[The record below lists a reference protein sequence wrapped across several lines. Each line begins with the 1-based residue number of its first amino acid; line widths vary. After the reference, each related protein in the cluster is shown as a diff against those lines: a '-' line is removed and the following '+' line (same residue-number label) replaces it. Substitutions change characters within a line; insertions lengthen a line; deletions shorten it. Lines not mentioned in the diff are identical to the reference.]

1 MVKNPHQKMST
12 QAFLKV
18 TFLRALLILIN
29 INELFGNLS
38 NTAKLFADDASL
50 FNLVH
55 VINTSANKLN
65 NNFKKMSNWAFQC
78 KMKFNPDPSKQ
89 AQEVS
94 FSRKLENILHP
105 HLVFNNA
112 NVNLTNP

>member
-1 MVKNPHQKMST
+1 MVKNPHQKMLKE
-12 QAFLKV
+12 AFLKV
-18 TFLRALLILIN
+18 TFPRALLTLIN

-38 NTAKLFADDASL
+38 NKAKLFADDASL

-55 VINTSANKLN
+55 VTNTSANKLN
-65 NNFKKMSNWAFQC
+65 NNFKMSNWAFQC

-94 FSRKLENILHP
+94 FSRKLKNILHP
-105 HLVFNNA
+105 HWSLIM
-112 NVNLTNP
+112 LM